1 MKHFELSGTIREVGN
16 KAVIKAFRKQG
27 LVPCNL
33 YGLGLKNVLF
43 TVSDRDLQ
51 GLLCT
56 PESFIVDLN
65 LSDGK
70 KYLAIVHEL
79 QFHPVKDNCLHV
91 DFLAVDDK
99 KPITINVP
107 LVFQGHPVGVQKGGK
122 FFKLARELR
131 ISAQLED
138 LPDNLVIDINKLDIE
153 KKLTAGDL
161 SYDKVTILTWLNL
174 LAKWLLM
181 PQGLK
186 LLKRLQKGPML
197 LLPKLLKAL
206 LLLLKI
212 TLTRKNKIEYGIPGS
227 RIRQH
232 WSRIRFYQA

>member
-16 KAVIKAFRKQG
+16 KAVIKAFRRQG

-70 KYLAIVHEL
+70 KYLAIIHEL

-91 DFLAVDDK
+91 DFLAVNDK
-99 KPITINVP
+99 KPIAINVP
-107 LVFQGHPVGVQKGGK
+107 LIFQGHPIGVQKGGK

-131 ISAQLED
+131 ISALMED

-161 SYDKVTILTWLNL
+161 SYDKVTILASKNTILCQIKSSRQMAADA
-174 LAKWLLM
+174 AKAEAAEEAAEGANA
-181 PQGLK
+181 PAAEAAESAAPADGDNADK
-186 LLKRLQKGPML
+186 K
-197 LLPKLLKAL
+197 
-206 LLLLKI
+206 
-212 TLTRKNKIEYGIPGS
+212 E
-227 RIRQH
+227 
-232 WSRIRFYQA
+232 